1 MITLQTQG
9 HLDVTGRFRRFVHV
23 FVEECAIKAW
33 IKEGR
38 GEMKISGEK
47 TGEGAKISESNGV
60 ISTERPLTCTTRE

>member
-23 FVEECAIKAW
+23 CPGDWCAIREW
-33 IKEGR
+33 IKMR
-38 GEMKISGEK
+38 GETEIGSEK
-47 TGEGAKISESNGV
+47 SGEGARISESNGV